1 MNFDE
6 ERALASV
13 AHEAITEMRRK
24 RRWKIAFRIFWAVY
38 ALLFLLIFFGLKGG
52 DANEDASTNRYGKHI
67 AVIPVQ
73 GMIASDSDAN
83 ADDIIAGLE
92 KAFKNPQTQAVFLDI
107 NSGGGSPVQSG
118 AVYRTIK
125 RLKSERSDLP
135 VYAVIA
141 DVGASGAY
149 YIASAA
155 DEIYADP
162 ASIVGSIGVI
172 SYGLGYRDLLG
183 KLGLDARVFT
193 AGEHKNF
200 LAGDK
205 PLDPN
210 EVAHMQALLDNMH
223 AQFIKAVRDG
233 RGERLKETP
242 EMFSGLFWTGEQALP
257 LGLIDALGDKNTL
270 RNAKYKDLDFVEY
283 KPDRTPLEKL
293 LRDMGTEASVG
304 LRSALNFSEQGH
316 TVLLK

>member
-6 ERALASV
+6 ERALATV
-13 AHEAITEMRRK
+13 AHEAIVEMRRK
-24 RRWKIAFRIFWAVY
+24 RRWKIFFRIFWALY
-38 ALLFLLIFFGLKGG
+38 WLLLLSFLFGLKGSAPKSEG
-52 DANEDASTNRYGKHI
+52 ASYRGKHL
-67 AVIPVQ
+67 AVVSVQ
-73 GMIASDSDAN
+73 GMIASDMEAN
-83 ADDIIAGLE
+83 ADDIISGLE
-92 KAFKNPQTQAVFLDI
+92 KAFKNPMAEAVILDI

-118 AVYRTIK
+118 AVYRAVK

-149 YIASAA
+149 YIAASA

-242 EMFSGLFWTGEQALP
+242 DMFSGLFWTGEQAQP

-270 RNAKYKDLDFVEY
+270 RTAKYKDLDFVEY

-304 LRSALNFSEQGH
+304 LRSALNFSEQTH
-316 TVLLK
+316 PVLLK

>member
-13 AHEAITEMRRK
+13 AHEAIAEMRRK
-24 RRWKIAFRIFWAVY
+24 RRWKIFFRIFWALY
-38 ALLFLLIFFGLKGG
+38 CLLFLFLLFGLKSGG
-52 DANEDASTNRYGKHI
+52 GQDAPATYRGKHL
-67 AVIPVQ
+67 AVVSIQ
-73 GMIASDSDAN
+73 GMIASDMEAN
-83 ADDIIAGLE
+83 ADDIISSLE
-92 KAFKNPQTQAVFLDI
+92 KAFKNPLAQAVILDI

-118 AVYRTIK
+118 AVYRAVK

-149 YIASAA
+149 YIAASA

-242 EMFSGLFWTGEQALP
+242 EMFSGLFWTGEQAQP

-304 LRSALNFSEQGH
+304 LRSALNFSEQSH

>member
-13 AHEAITEMRRK
+13 AHEAIVEMRRK
-24 RRWKIAFRIFWAVY
+24 RRWKIFFRIFWALY
-38 ALLFLLIFFGLKGG
+38 CLLFLFLLFGLKSGG
-52 DANEDASTNRYGKHI
+52 GQDAPATYHGKHL
-67 AVIPVQ
+67 AVVSIQ
-73 GMIASDSDAN
+73 GMIASDMEAN
-83 ADDIIAGLE
+83 ADDIISSLE
-92 KAFKNPQTQAVFLDI
+92 KAFKNPLAQAVILDI

-118 AVYRTIK
+118 AVYRAVK
-125 RLKSERSDLP
+125 RLKSERNDLP

-210 EVAHMQALLDNMH
+210 EVAHMQALLDNRH

-242 EMFSGLFWTGEQALP
+242 DMFSGLFWTGEQALP

-270 RNAKYKDLDFVEY
+270 RNAKYKDIELVEY
-283 KPDRTPLEKL
+283 KPDRSPLEKL
-293 LRDMGTEASVG
+293 LRDMGAEASVG
-304 LRSALNFSEQGH
+304 LRSALNFSEQTH
-316 TVLLK
+316 PVLLK

>member
-13 AHEAITEMRRK
+13 AHEAIAEMRRK
-24 RRWKIAFRIFWAVY
+24 RRWKIFFRIFWALY
-38 ALLFLLIFFGLKGG
+38 CLLFLFLLFGLKSGG
-52 DANEDASTNRYGKHI
+52 GQDAPATYRGKHL
-67 AVIPVQ
+67 AVVSIQ
-73 GMIASDSDAN
+73 GMIASDMEAN
-83 ADDIIAGLE
+83 ADDIISSLE
-92 KAFKNPQTQAVFLDI
+92 KAFKNPLAQAVILDI

-118 AVYRTIK
+118 AVYRTVK

-242 EMFSGLFWTGEQALP
+242 DMFSGLFWTGEQALP

>member
-13 AHEAITEMRRK
+13 AHEAIAEMRRK
-24 RRWKIAFRIFWAVY
+24 RRWKIFFRIFWALY
-38 ALLFLLIFFGLKGG
+38 CLLFLFLLFGLKSGG
-52 DANEDASTNRYGKHI
+52 GQDAPATYRGKHL
-67 AVIPVQ
+67 AVVSIQ
-73 GMIASDSDAN
+73 GMIASDMEAN
-83 ADDIIAGLE
+83 ADDIISSLE
-92 KAFKNPQTQAVFLDI
+92 KAFKNPLAQAVILDI

-118 AVYRTIK
+118 AVYRAVK

-242 EMFSGLFWTGEQALP
+242 DMFSGLFWTGEQALP

-293 LRDMGTEASVG
+293 LRDMGAEASVG
-304 LRSALNFSEQGH
+304 LRSALNFSEQTH
-316 TVLLK
+316 PVLLK

>member
-13 AHEAITEMRRK
+13 AHEAIVEMRRK
-24 RRWKIAFRIFWAVY
+24 RRWKIAFRIFWALY
-38 ALLFLLIFFGLKGG
+38 LLLFLLMMFGMKNG
-52 DANEDASTNRYGKHI
+52 DRNDVAPSHRGKHI
-67 AVIPVQ
+67 AVVAVQ
-73 GMIASDSDAN
+73 GMISAENEAN
-83 ADDIIAGLE
+83 ADDIIASLE
-92 KAFKNPQTQAVFLDI
+92 KAFKNPQAEAVILDI

-118 AVYRTIK
+118 AVYRAVK
-125 RLKSERSDLP
+125 RLKAERADLP

-149 YIASAA
+149 YIAAAA

-172 SYGLGYRDLLG
+172 SYNLGYRDLLD
-183 KLGLDARVFT
+183 KLGLDPRVFT
-193 AGEHKNF
+193 AGAHKNF

-205 PLDPN
+205 PLNPE
-210 EVAHMQALLDNMH
+210 EVAHMQSLLDNMH

-270 RNAKYKDLDFVEY
+270 RNAKYKDTDLVEY
-283 KPDRTPLEKL
+283 KPARSPLEKL
-293 LRDMGTEASVG
+293 LHDMGTEASTS
-304 LRSALNFSEQGH
+304 LRSALDFSEQTH
-316 TVLLK
+316 PVLLK

>member
-6 ERALASV
+6 ERALAAV
-13 AHEAITEMRRK
+13 AHEAIVETRRR
-24 RRWKIAFRIFWAVY
+24 RRWQIFFRFIWMGY
-38 ALLFLLIFFGLKGG
+38 FLLLLLIMLNVGG
-52 DANEDASTNRYGKHI
+52 NRDSASSGPTSEHI
-67 AVIPVQ
+67 AVVPIQ
-73 GMIASDSDAN
+73 GLISADSDAN
-83 ADDIIAGLE
+83 ADDIIRSLE
-92 KAFKNPQTQAVFLDI
+92 KAFKNPNAKAVFLDI

-118 AVYRTIK
+118 EIYRAVM
-125 RLKSERSDLP
+125 RLKSEHKLP

-141 DVGASGAY
+141 DAGASGAY
-149 YIASAA
+149 FIAASA

-172 SYGLGYRDLLG
+172 SQNFGYRELLG
-183 KLGLDARVFT
+183 KLGLDPRTFT

-205 PLDPN
+205 PLNPE

-270 RNAKYKDLDFVEY
+270 RDAKYKDLKMIEY
-283 KPDRTPLEKL
+283 KRDRNAFERLMRDVGSETSAS
-293 LRDMGTEASVG
+293 LR
-304 LRSALNFSEQGH
+304 RALDFSEQ
-316 TVLLK
+316 VNPMQLK

>member
-13 AHEAITEMRRK
+13 AHEAIAEMRRK
-24 RRWKIAFRIFWAVY
+24 RRWKIFFRIFWALY
-38 ALLFLLIFFGLKGG
+38 CLLFLFLLFGLKSGG
-52 DANEDASTNRYGKHI
+52 GQDAPATYRGKHL
-67 AVIPVQ
+67 AVVSVQ
-73 GMIASDSDAN
+73 GMIASDMEAN
-83 ADDIIAGLE
+83 ADDIISGLE
-92 KAFKNPQTQAVFLDI
+92 KAFKNPLAQAVILDI

-118 AVYRTIK
+118 AVYRAVK

-242 EMFSGLFWTGEQALP
+242 DMFSGLFWTGEQALP

-270 RNAKYKDLDFVEY
+270 RNAKYKDIELVEY
-283 KPDRTPLEKL
+283 KPDRSPLEKL
-293 LRDMGTEASVG
+293 LRDMGAEASVG
-304 LRSALNFSEQGH
+304 LRSALNFSEQTH
-316 TVLLK
+316 PVLLK

>member
-13 AHEAITEMRRK
+13 AHEAIVEMRRK
-24 RRWKIAFRIFWAVY
+24 RRWKIFFRIFWAFY
-38 ALLFLLIFFGLKGG
+38 CLLFLFFLFGLKSG
-52 DANEDASTNRYGKHI
+52 DHKSGVATYRGKHL
-67 AVIPVQ
+67 AVVSVQ
-73 GMIASDSDAN
+73 GMIASDMEAN
-83 ADDIIAGLE
+83 ADDIISGLE
-92 KAFKNPQTQAVFLDI
+92 KAFKNPMAEAVILDI

-118 AVYRTIK
+118 AVYRAVK

-149 YIASAA
+149 YIAASA

-242 EMFSGLFWTGEQALP
+242 DMFSGLFWTGEQAQP

>member
-13 AHEAITEMRRK
+13 AHEAIVEMRRK
-24 RRWKIAFRIFWAVY
+24 RRWKIFFRIFWAFY
-38 ALLFLLIFFGLKGG
+38 CLLFLFFLFGLKSG
-52 DANEDASTNRYGKHI
+52 DHKSGVATYRGKHL
-67 AVIPVQ
+67 AVVSVQ
-73 GMIASDSDAN
+73 GMIASDMEAN
-83 ADDIIAGLE
+83 ADDIISGLE
-92 KAFKNPQTQAVFLDI
+92 KAFKNPMAEAVILDI

-118 AVYRTIK
+118 AVYRAVK

-149 YIASAA
+149 YIAASA

-172 SYGLGYRDLLG
+172 SQNFGYRELLG
-183 KLGLDARVFT
+183 KLGLDARTFT

-200 LAGDK
+200 LAGDQPLK
-205 PLDPN
+205 PE
-210 EVAHMQALLDNMH
+210 EVAHMQGLLDNIH
-223 AQFIKAVRDG
+223 QQFIKAVRDG

-242 EMFSGLFWTGEQALP
+242 DMFSGLFWTGEQAQP

-293 LRDMGTEASVG
+293 LRDMGAEASVG

>member
-13 AHEAITEMRRK
+13 AHEAIVEMRRK
-24 RRWKIAFRIFWAVY
+24 RRWKVAFRIFWALY
-38 ALLFLLIFFGLKGG
+38 FLLFLLMMFGMKNG
-52 DANEDASTNRYGKHI
+52 DRSDAAPSHRGKHI
-67 AVIPVQ
+67 AVVAVQ
-73 GMIASDSDAN
+73 GMISAENEAN
-83 ADDIIAGLE
+83 ADDIIASLE
-92 KAFKNPQTQAVFLDI
+92 KAFKNPQAEAVILDI

-118 AVYRTIK
+118 AVYRAVK
-125 RLKSERSDLP
+125 RLKAERADLP

-149 YIASAA
+149 YIAAAA

-172 SYGLGYRDLLG
+172 SYNLGYRDLLD
-183 KLGLDARVFT
+183 KLGLDPRVFT
-193 AGEHKNF
+193 AGAHKNF

-205 PLDPN
+205 PLNPE
-210 EVAHMQALLDNMH
+210 EVAHMQSLLDNMH

-270 RNAKYKDLDFVEY
+270 RNAKYKDTDLVEY
-283 KPDRTPLEKL
+283 KPARSPLEKL
-293 LRDMGTEASVG
+293 LHDMGTEASTS
-304 LRSALNFSEQGH
+304 LRSALDFSEQTH
-316 TVLLK
+316 PVLLK

>member
-6 ERALASV
+6 ERALAIV
-13 AHEAITEMRRK
+13 AHEAIVETRRR
-24 RRWKIAFRIFWAVY
+24 RRWQIFFRFFWMGY
-38 ALLFLLIFFGLKGG
+38 FLLLLLILLGLGKSDRDNTSSSGP
-52 DANEDASTNRYGKHI
+52 SSKHI
-67 AVIPVQ
+67 AVVPIQ
-73 GMIASDSDAN
+73 GLISADSDAN
-83 ADDIIAGLE
+83 ADDTIRSLE
-92 KAFKNPQTQAVFLDI
+92 KAFKNPHAEAVFLDI

-118 AVYRTIK
+118 EIYRAVM
-125 RLKSERSDLP
+125 RLKGERKLP

-141 DVGASGAY
+141 DAGASGAY
-149 YIASAA
+149 FIAASA

-172 SYGLGYRDLLG
+172 SHNFGYRELLG
-183 KLGLDARVFT
+183 KLGLDPRTFT
-193 AGEHKNF
+193 PGEHKNF

-242 EMFSGLFWTGEQALP
+242 DMFSGLFWTGEQAQP

>member
-13 AHEAITEMRRK
+13 AHEAIAEMRRK
-24 RRWKIAFRIFWAVY
+24 RRWKIFFRIFWALY
-38 ALLFLLIFFGLKGG
+38 CLLFLFLLFGLKSGG
-52 DANEDASTNRYGKHI
+52 GQDAPATYRGKHL
-67 AVIPVQ
+67 AVVSIQ
-73 GMIASDSDAN
+73 GMIASDMEAN
-83 ADDIIAGLE
+83 ADDIISGLE
-92 KAFKNPQTQAVFLDI
+92 KAFKNPLAQVVILDI

-118 AVYRTIK
+118 AVYRAVK

-172 SYGLGYRDLLG
+172 SYGLGYRDLLS

-242 EMFSGLFWTGEQALP
+242 DMFSGLFWTGEQALP

-270 RNAKYKDLDFVEY
+270 RNAKYKDIELVEY
-283 KPDRTPLEKL
+283 KPDRSPLEKL
-293 LRDMGTEASVG
+293 LRDMGAEASVG
-304 LRSALNFSEQGH
+304 LRSALNFSEQTH
-316 TVLLK
+316 PVLLK

>member
-24 RRWKIAFRIFWAVY
+24 RRWKIFFRIFWALY
-38 ALLFLLIFFGLKGG
+38 CLLFLFLLFGLKSGG
-52 DANEDASTNRYGKHI
+52 GQDAPATYRGKHL
-67 AVIPVQ
+67 AVVSIQ
-73 GMIASDSDAN
+73 GMIASDMEAN
-83 ADDIIAGLE
+83 ADDIISSLE
-92 KAFKNPQTQAVFLDI
+92 KAFKNPLAQAVILDI

-118 AVYRTIK
+118 AVYRTVK

-242 EMFSGLFWTGEQALP
+242 DMFSGLFWTGEQALP

-270 RNAKYKDLDFVEY
+270 RNAKYKDIELVEY
-283 KPDRTPLEKL
+283 KPDRSPLERL
-293 LRDMGTEASVG
+293 LRDMGAEASVG
-304 LRSALNFSEQGH
+304 LRSALNFSEQTH
-316 TVLLK
+316 PVLLK

>member
-13 AHEAITEMRRK
+13 AHEAIAEMRRK
-24 RRWKIAFRIFWAVY
+24 RRWKIFFRIFWALY
-38 ALLFLLIFFGLKGG
+38 CLLFLFLLFGLKSGG
-52 DANEDASTNRYGKHI
+52 GQDAPATYRGKHL
-67 AVIPVQ
+67 AVVSIQ
-73 GMIASDSDAN
+73 GMIASDMEAN
-83 ADDIIAGLE
+83 ADDIISSLE
-92 KAFKNPQTQAVFLDI
+92 KAFKNPLAQAVILDI

-118 AVYRTIK
+118 AVYRAVK

-149 YIASAA
+149 YIAASA

-242 EMFSGLFWTGEQALP
+242 DMFSGLFWTGEQALP

-270 RNAKYKDLDFVEY
+270 RNAKYKDIELVEY
-283 KPDRTPLEKL
+283 KPDRTALEKL
-293 LRDMGTEASVG
+293 LRDMGAEASVG
-304 LRSALNFSEQGH
+304 LRSALNFSEQTH
-316 TVLLK
+316 PVLLK